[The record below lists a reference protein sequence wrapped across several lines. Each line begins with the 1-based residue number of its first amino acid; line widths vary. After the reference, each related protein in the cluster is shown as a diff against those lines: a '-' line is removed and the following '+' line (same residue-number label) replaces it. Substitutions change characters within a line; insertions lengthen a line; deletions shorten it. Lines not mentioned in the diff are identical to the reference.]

1 MYRYKD
7 KSRVLDT
14 DDECPNMYIVKTDDA
29 KTHTV
34 SVKEQVVIHIGNAI
48 CCEPKTYHAS

>member
-14 DDECPNMYIVKTDDA
+14 DDECPNMYYYIKTDDA
-29 KTHTV
+29 KTPTV
-34 SVKEQVVIHIGNAI
+34 SVKEQVVIHI
-48 CCEPKTYHAS
+48 EKRHLML